1 MTATRA
7 QREGATEE
15 EARQEAK
22 DPTVATTM
30 LAIKA
35 VAAGKL
41 HRATGRINPVI
52 GPEHNQA
59 MEGDEQTTEEAT
71 RAIATRL
78 QPQEIIEAKL
88 LVNK

>member
-7 QREGATEE
+7 QIEEAIEE

-22 DPTVATTM
+22 DHIVATTTP
-30 LAIKA
+30 AIKA

-41 HRATGRINPVI
+41 HRAKGRINPVM
-52 GPEHNQA
+52 GPEHTQA
-59 MEGDEQTTEEAT
+59 VEGDEQTIEEAT

-88 LVNK
+88 IMNK